1 MDKEKLKKIMR
12 SAEREKFGRGSDNAW
27 SKRMFLDGVKF
38 CIGSIDGGKEV
49 LTELGYKTD

>member
-12 SAEREKFGRGSDNAW
+12 AAEREKFGHGNENSW

-38 CIGSIDGGKEV
+38 CIQNIDGGEEV
-49 LTELGYKTD
+49 LTELGY